1 MTLFELS
8 AQYRSGAE
16 VISQRIRLLRQRLK
30 QTNDTAEA
38 QLLRQRIHELQ
49 PMLHQC
55 RQMAELTEHYY
66 DRGYKRNE
74 LYTL

>member
-16 VISQRIRLLRQRLK
+16 SISQRIRLLRQRLK
-30 QTNDTAEA
+30 QTTDYTEA
-38 QLLRQRIHELQ
+38 QQLRQRIHALQ

-55 RQMAELTEHYY
+55 RQMAELTAHYY